1 MPFFVPGIST
11 LVSCA
16 QLEQLEQL
24 VDLPSEDQE
33 RVRRAARVLQQRL
46 ILKQWLTHHNLAQHY
61 QRSVFFFLYCLHLLV

>member
-1 MPFFVPGIST
+1 
-11 LVSCA
+11 VSCA

-61 QRSVFFFLYCLHLLV
+61 QRSVFFIYNFFCGAHLCDKGMVVN